1 MSTLW
6 IAALA
11 LAAPP
16 VEGVSPS
23 SLDPPA
29 VTVGESTVGE
39 SAVGESSL
47 ALRSGPELREAVREA
62 LQHWARPS
70 DEEADQ
76 AAAEFLT
83 LYGELQRDRELAS
96 SQREEFLGK
105 VRGRLMTLSGQICKR
120 VAIEARLARQE
131 RPESVDAVA
140 TRPGVLA
147 QLGGF
152 GGGMMGGPGMGGP
165 MMGGMMNRGMMGGGP
180 MGGGMQNDDNGQELV
195 ELIQQTI
202 APTTWDVNGGTG
214 TIYYWRPGRAIVV
227 RQQEEIHRQIGDVIQ
242 QLEKLNR

>member
-11 LAAPP
+11 LAVPP
-16 VEGVSPS
+16 VEGVSQS

-29 VTVGESTVGE
+29 AMVGQ
-39 SAVGESSL
+39 SALGESST
-47 ALRSGPELREAVREA
+47 AQRSGPELREAVRRA
-62 LQHWARPS
+62 LQRWARPG

-96 SQREEFLGK
+96 SQREEFLSK
-105 VRGRLMTLSGQICKR
+105 VRGRLMALSVQIRKR
-120 VAIEARLARQE
+120 VAIEERLARQQ
-131 RPESVDAVA
+131 RPDSVDAVA

-147 QLGGF
+147 QWGGF
-152 GGGMMGGPGMGGP
+152 GGGMMGGGPMMGGP

-180 MGGGMQNDDNGQELV
+180 MGGPMQNDDNGQQLV

-202 APTTWDVNGGTG
+202 APSTWDVNGGTG